1 MVRFSYCELIGV
13 LVAVLILP
21 VPSWAQ
27 LKVIYDSGHT
37 ESLAPYLKSLHP
49 ADSQHLAT
57 AAGNPTLDS
66 DLMGAAQLSN
76 LLPIRSPGLTPG
88 KISAHTISETI
99 KKRLAMGNAP
109 PFFIIGSDDASL
121 RWLQSHRA
129 ALLHLGAVGML
140 VQAETEAEVRRVAD
154 LAQGLSITLGS
165 ASDIAQAL
173 GVRRYP
179 VLISANGVE
188 Q

>member
-1 MVRFSYCELIGV
+1 MVRFSYCGLIGM
-13 LVAVLILP
+13 LVVVLILP

-57 AAGNPTLDS
+57 AAGNLTLDS
-66 DLMGAAQLSN
+66 DLMGAARLSN

-88 KISAHTISETI
+88 EISSHTVSETI
-99 KKRLAMGNAP
+99 QKRLAMGNAP
-109 PFFIIGSDDASL
+109 PFFIIGSDDISL

-129 ALLHLGAVGML
+129 ALQRMKAIWPSW
-140 VQAETEAEVRRVAD
+140 D
-154 LAQGLSITLGS
+154 LRWWLWFL
-165 ASDIAQAL
+165 
-173 GVRRYP
+173 R
-179 VLISANGVE
+179 
-188 Q
+188 

>member
-1 MVRFSYCELIGV
+1 MVRFSYCGLIGV
-13 LVAVLILP
+13 LVVVLILP

-27 LKVIYDSGHT
+27 LTVIYDTGHT
-37 ESLAPYLKSLHP
+37 ESITPYLKTLQA
-49 ADSQHLAT
+49 ADSQHLTT
-57 AAGNPTLDS
+57 AAGNPTPDS

-88 KISAHTISETI
+88 EISSHTVSETI
-99 KKRLAMGNAP
+99 QKRLAMGNAP
-109 PFFIIGSDDASL
+109 PFFIIGSDDMSL

-129 ALLHLGAVGML
+129 ALQRMGAVGML
-140 VQAETEAEVRRVAD
+140 VQAETEAEVRRVAG
-154 LAQGLSITLGS
+154 LAQGLPITLGS

-173 GVRRYP
+173 GIRRYP